1 MKGFLSL
8 QRRFSSY
15 SRKNLTIY
23 SLTEWFPYGKK
34 IIICCLGEYFEV
46 SGITDDLDDKKFVRP
61 NIVNSVVE
69 GSYY

>member
-1 MKGFLSL
+1 MHHDQMKGFLIL
-8 QRRFSSY
+8 QR
-15 SRKNLTIY
+15 
-23 SLTEWFPYGKK
+23 KK

-46 SGITDDLDDKKFVRP
+46 SGITDDLDDKKIVHP